1 MVPGGTTTYAD
12 DMAVDKPTISMDAD
26 LREQADRLARA
37 EGVSFSAFV
46 SNAVSDAVHRRRASK
61 ALLAVVS
68 EWEGEHGVITDAEL
82 QTAASELGL
91 APKASTEKK
100 VRVTSAAGR
109 SVGRTAATGRF
120 VTKAAAAKKPGR
132 ARKA

>member
-1 MVPGGTTTYAD
+1 
-12 DMAVDKPTISMDAD
+12 MAVDKPTISMDAD

-61 ALLAVVS
+61 ALLAVVAD
-68 EWEGEHGVITDAEL
+68 WEGEHGVITDAEL
-82 QTAASELGL
+82 QAAASELGL
-91 APKASTEKK
+91 AAKAPVKKEK
-100 VRVTSAAGR
+100 VRVSSTAGR

-120 VTKAAAAKKPGR
+120 VTKAVATKKSGR
-132 ARKA
+132 ARKS